1 MVACYTHFGTHRVCE
16 VGAHPVGVTIERL
29 PRSLV
34 ALEIE
39 VDDERVE
46 ANMEKAARRLSQRYK
61 IPGFR
66 PGKAP
71 RAVLERTLGKSA
83 LVQEALETLLPDLYS
98 ETIAAESI
106 DAIAQP
112 SFELKSMEPLVVSAT
127 VPVRPTID
135 IKDYTALRAPRQTV
149 DRSEEQI
156 EAALTNL
163 RRRYAT
169 LEPVERAVQWG
180 DTVRADVTVHVDGQV
195 EEPHVEEG
203 AEFAVLE
210 GTTVSLPGFLDR
222 LIGLERGGPY
232 TIEFE
237 LPSDFVASD
246 LAGKTAHY
254 TVTIDE
260 VKEEIL
266 PDLDDE
272 FAKSLGDEDLQTAD
286 QVRERIEAN
295 VLAQAEAAAESA
307 YQEEVLDLLI
317 ASSEIDYPEV
327 LVDSEIERM
336 IDQESNH
343 ASHTPEQMQVWLDQI
358 GRTAEEVRDELR
370 PRADTAVKRALVL
383 GELASKESVEVDESE
398 VDAEI
403 DRMPDQFFGP
413 GAGME
418 NDQREQFRQMFDTPD
433 SRSQTRH
440 QLQTQATLGRLVE
453 IASEEGEGGE
463 EAPRARGTRRRRR
476 SGEGDAEAEASDEA
490 GTSEPVENAEAEA
503 ETK

>member
-1 MVACYTHFGTHRVCE
+1 M
-16 VGAHPVGVTIERL
+16 TIERL

-135 IKDYTALRAPRQTV
+135 IKDYTALRAPRPTV
-149 DRSEEQI
+149 ASNDEQV

-180 DTVRADVTVHVDGQV
+180 DTVRADVSVDVDGQD
-195 EEPHVEEG
+195 EPHVEEG

-210 GTTVSLPGFLDR
+210 GTTVSLPGFLER
-222 LIGLERGGPY
+222 LIGLDRGGPY

-237 LPSDFVASD
+237 LPSDFVAAD

-266 PDLDDE
+266 PELDDE

-286 QVRERIEAN
+286 QVRERIGAN

-358 GRTAEEVRDELR
+358 GRTADEVRDELR

-403 DRMPDQFFGP
+403 NRMLDQFFGA
-413 GAGME
+413 GAAME

-453 IASEEGEGGE
+453 IASEESEGGE

-503 ETK
+503 ETE

>member
-1 MVACYTHFGTHRVCE
+1 M
-16 VGAHPVGVTIERL
+16 GVTIERL

-135 IKDYTALRAPRQTV
+135 IKDYTALRAPRPTV
-149 DRSEEQI
+149 ASNDEQV

-180 DTVRADVTVHVDGQV
+180 DTVRADVSVDVDGQD
-195 EEPHVEEG
+195 EPHVEEG

-210 GTTVSLPGFLDR
+210 GTTVSLPGFLER
-222 LIGLERGGPY
+222 LIGLDRGGPY

-237 LPSDFVASD
+237 LPSDFVAAD

-266 PDLDDE
+266 PELDDE

-286 QVRERIEAN
+286 QVRERIGAN

-358 GRTAEEVRDELR
+358 GRTADEVRDELR

-403 DRMPDQFFGP
+403 NRMLDQFFGP
-413 GAGME
+413 GAAME

-453 IASEEGEGGE
+453 IASEESEGGE

-490 GTSEPVENAEAEA
+490 GTSEPVENAAAEA
-503 ETK
+503 ETE

>member
-1 MVACYTHFGTHRVCE
+1 M
-16 VGAHPVGVTIERL
+16 GVTIERL

-39 VDDERVE
+39 VDNERVE

-135 IKDYTALRAPRQTV
+135 IKDYTALRAPRPTV
-149 DRSEEQI
+149 ASNDEQV

-180 DTVRADVTVHVDGQV
+180 DTVRADVSVDVDGQD
-195 EEPHVEEG
+195 EPHVEEG

-210 GTTVSLPGFLDR
+210 GTTVSLPGFLER

-237 LPSDFVASD
+237 LPSDFVAAD

-266 PDLDDE
+266 PELDDE

-286 QVRERIEAN
+286 QVRERIGAN

-358 GRTAEEVRDELR
+358 GRTADEVRDELR

-403 DRMPDQFFGP
+403 NRMLDQFFGA
-413 GAGME
+413 GAAME

-453 IASEEGEGGE
+453 IASEESEGGE

-490 GTSEPVENAEAEA
+490 GTSEPVENAAAEA
-503 ETK
+503 ETE

>member
-1 MVACYTHFGTHRVCE
+1 M
-16 VGAHPVGVTIERL
+16 GVTIERL

-39 VDDERVE
+39 VDNERVE

-135 IKDYTALRAPRQTV
+135 IKDYTALRAPRPTV
-149 DRSEEQI
+149 ASNDEQV

-180 DTVRADVTVHVDGQV
+180 DTVRADVSVDVDGQD
-195 EEPHVEEG
+195 EPHVEEG

-210 GTTVSLPGFLDR
+210 GTTVSLPGFLER

-237 LPSDFVASD
+237 LPSDFVAAD

-266 PDLDDE
+266 PELDDE

-286 QVRERIEAN
+286 QVRERIGAN

-307 YQEEVLDLLI
+307 YQDEVLDLLI

-358 GRTAEEVRDELR
+358 GRTADEVRDELR

-403 DRMPDQFFGP
+403 NRMLDQFFGA
-413 GAGME
+413 GAAME

-453 IASEEGEGGE
+453 IASEESEGGE

-490 GTSEPVENAEAEA
+490 GTSEPVENAAAEA
-503 ETK
+503 ETE

>member
-1 MVACYTHFGTHRVCE
+1 M
-16 VGAHPVGVTIERL
+16 GVTIERL

-135 IKDYTALRAPRQTV
+135 IKDYTALRAPRPTV
-149 DRSEEQI
+149 ASNDEQV

-180 DTVRADVTVHVDGQV
+180 DTVRADVSVDVGGQD
-195 EEPHVEEG
+195 EPHVEEG

-210 GTTVSLPGFLDR
+210 GSTVSLPGFLER

-237 LPSDFVASD
+237 LPSDFVAAD

-266 PDLDDE
+266 PELDDE

-286 QVRERIEAN
+286 QVRERIGAN

-358 GRTAEEVRDELR
+358 GRTADEVRDELR

-403 DRMPDQFFGP
+403 DRMLDQFFGA
-413 GAGME
+413 GAAME

-453 IASEEGEGGE
+453 IASEESEGG

-503 ETK
+503 ETE